1 MNALNDEQQERGYF
15 FMKLIAFF
23 EEGQEKLGVKTNG
36 GVFDV
41 TGALA
46 AQPADGVPKTVHEAI
61 AGGGEAV
68 RTLAAYAERVLSGTG
83 GTGTAFLRNED
94 SLVFA
99 PCVPNPG
106 KIICVGLNYRK
117 HAEETGAPIPAYPV
131 LFSKFSNA
139 LAAHRQDVPL
149 PKASSMVDYEVE
161 LAVVI
166 GRKAKD
172 VPKEKAL
179 EYVFGYCAANDL
191 SARDLQT
198 RTSQWL
204 LGKTCD
210 GFCPLG
216 PYLVTADEAGDPN
229 RLELKCSVNGE
240 VRQHSN
246 TSDMIFPCDELVSYI
261 SRHMTLMPG
270 DVILTGT
277 PEGVILGYPEE
288 KRVWLKP
295 GDVVTVE
302 IEKLGALTNRLAAP
316 E

>member
-1 MNALNDEQQERGYF
+1 
-15 FMKLIAFF
+15 MKLVAFIDN
-23 EEGQEKLGVKTNG
+23 GREKLGVKTDG

-46 AQPADGVPKTVHEAI
+46 SHPADGVPGRMHEAI
-61 AGGGEAV
+61 EGGSEAV
-68 RTLAAYAERVLSGTG
+68 RALAAYVDRVLSGPG
-83 GTGTAFLRNED
+83 GAAFLREEE

-99 PCVPNPG
+99 PCVPSPG

-117 HAEETGAPIPAYPV
+117 HAEETGMPIPDYPV

-139 LAAHRQDVPL
+139 LAGHRQDVPM

-172 VPKEKAL
+172 VPKDKAL

-191 SARDLQT
+191 SARDLQG

-210 GFCPLG
+210 GFCPIG
-216 PYLVTADEAGDPN
+216 PYLVTADEVGDPGN
-229 RLELKCSVNGE
+229 LELTCLVNGE

-270 DVILTGT
+270 DIILTGT
-277 PEGVILGYPEE
+277 PQGVILGYPEE

-295 GDVVTVE
+295 GDVITVE
-302 IEKLGALTNRLAAP
+302 VEKLGALTNRLASP